1 MSAAQ
6 NDVINTLGLNS
17 KRKLISKPLVIVVV
31 VIVAVAAYMLTR
43 NTDAEPPIQYVTQAA
58 AKGALTV
65 TVTATGTLQPT
76 NQVDI
81 GSEVSGIIEEV
92 LVDFNDVVTAGQI
105 IARLDT
111 QTLEARLASARAALA
126 VAEAS
131 RAQTEATM
139 AEARAKANRSEELA
153 LRELVSKQDLETNE
167 AAALRAEAAVESAK
181 AQVTS
186 NQASLKEAETALA
199 KAVIRSPIDGV
210 IISREIDPGQTMA
223 AAFEAP
229 ILFIVAEDL
238 RQMQLHLDIDE
249 SDIGQVKEGQQASF
263 RVDAFPGQ
271 EFKAL
276 ITSVRFNPR
285 EVNNIVTYETVLT
298 VANPDLLLRPGMTAT
313 ADILVSELKDVLLV
327 PNQALRFL
335 PSEDAAVSASE
346 GDVIWIVEEGKAV
359 SVPVTV
365 GLSNGVVSEITGGNI
380 SSGTGVI
387 TDIEREA
394 RVPQG
399 GGPF

>member
-1 MSAAQ
+1 
-6 NDVINTLGLNS
+6 
-17 KRKLISKPLVIVVV
+17 
-31 VIVAVAAYMLTR
+31 
-43 NTDAEPPIQYVTQAA
+43 
-58 AKGALTV
+58 
-65 TVTATGTLQPT
+65 
-76 NQVDI
+76 
-81 GSEVSGIIEEV
+81 
-92 LVDFNDVVTAGQI
+92 
-105 IARLDT
+105 
-111 QTLEARLASARAALA
+111 
-126 VAEAS
+126 
-131 RAQTEATM
+131 M

-346 GDVIWIVEEGKAV
+346 GDVIWIVAEGKAV
-359 SVPVTV
+359 SVPVIV

-380 SSGTGVI
+380 STGTGVI

-394 RVPQG
+394 RVPER